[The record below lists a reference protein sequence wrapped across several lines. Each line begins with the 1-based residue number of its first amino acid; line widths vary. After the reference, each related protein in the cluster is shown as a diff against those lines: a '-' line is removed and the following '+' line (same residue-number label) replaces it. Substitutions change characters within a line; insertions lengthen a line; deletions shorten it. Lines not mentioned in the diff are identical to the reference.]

1 MLKTAIVTLCIGE
14 FYEKMGEVTHPMFSA
29 YADKIGADFIVL
41 KEDKIN
47 REVNKNANENTDQ
60 KSPIFC
66 YEKFQIGELL
76 DMYDRVC
83 FLDTDMI
90 MHPDTPN
97 IFDVVP
103 IDMVGLVDE
112 TPLGYD
118 TKFIEFLKENFPEYL
133 NIWIEEK
140 HRKCYNTGVLVCSQM
155 HKSLFTVPEVLIN
168 HYQEQSYLN
177 LQIIKEKVLV
187 FELPYQYNR
196 MIYMDLIIPEHRLK
210 SYIVHY
216 AGFLAGR
223 GIEEVTQF
231 LYTEYEM
238 LISGDFS
245 RDDVLIGWGTI

>member
-14 FYEKMGEVTHPMFSA
+14 FYEKMGEITHPMFMA

-47 REVNKNANENTDQ
+47 KNANNSTDQ

-76 DMYDRVC
+76 KIYDRVC

-90 MHPDTPN
+90 ISPDTPN

-103 IDMVGLVDE
+103 VEMVGLVDE
-112 TPLGYD
+112 KPLGYD
-118 TKFIEFLKENFPEYL
+118 IKFIEFLKENFPEYL

-140 HRKCYNTGVLVCSQM
+140 HRKCYNTGVFVCSKI
-155 HKSLFTVPEVLIN
+155 HKSIFTVPEVLIN

-177 LQIIKEKVLV
+177 LQIIKEKVKV
-187 FELPYQYNR
+187 FDLPYKYNR

-210 SYIVHY
+210 SYIIHY

-223 GIEEVTQF
+223 KIEEIIDF
-231 LYTEYEM
+231 LNKEYKM
-238 LISGDFS
+238 LISQDFS
-245 RDDVLIGWGTI
+245 QDDVLIGWGKI